1 MNDIHNNENI
11 SQEEEFVSPGQEKV
25 NGKATPEQSGPST
38 GEPREQPGEPTE
50 EAVEIEE
57 TEEIEIIEAGE
68 FTVPKKE
75 EEEEEIQELHTK
87 HPRRDVPVIDHRLL
101 AGKLTVYDWLEDL
114 PATDCAPEIVEV
126 RFKNTRKGFYSNP
139 SKLALKAGDIVA
151 VEAALG
157 HDIGVVSLSG
167 ELVKEQIRIKR
178 VDLERNPLK
187 KVYRKA
193 KPHDIEKWQQAIALE
208 HDTMIR
214 SRKIAADL
222 KLNMK
227 IGDVEYQGDKTKAIF
242 YYIADDRVDFRTLIK
257 VLAETFH
264 IRIEMKQ
271 IGTRQEAG
279 RIGGIGPCGRKLC
292 CSTFITNFIS
302 VSTSAARYQDISM
315 NPQKL
320 AGQCAKL
327 KCCINYEVDAYVE
340 AQKRLPSR
348 EVVLETK
355 DNTYYHFKT
364 DIFKREI
371 TYSTDKSFAA
381 NLITISAN
389 RAFDVINMNKKGMKP
404 VTLEADTKPQ
414 PPKRDAQDILGQ
426 DSVTRF
432 DASLKKKKKKR
443 NGNGNKENLP
453 KEAAANTGNEGNSKP
468 SNGEKANGNTGNEN
482 KNGKGNGN
490 RNGNRN
496 RNNGNRD
503 NNRERENRENN
514 RDNNRNR
521 PRPNRVNNDKQ
532 PNNDKPQQ
540 QAKPAAKP
548 ESKPDTKPEA

>member
-1 MNDIHNNENI
+1 MSEIN
-11 SQEEEFVSPGQEKV
+11 EEEVQNNSENKNIKQ
-25 NGKATPEQSGPST
+25 
-38 GEPREQPGEPTE
+38 QPQ
-50 EAVEIEE
+50 V
-57 TEEIEIIEAGE
+57 
-68 FTVPKKE
+68 
-75 EEEEEIQELHTK
+75 
-87 HPRRDVPVIDHRLL
+87 VPVIDHRLL
-101 AGKLTVYDWLEDL
+101 AGKLTVYNWMKDTPEGCT
-114 PATDCAPEIVEV
+114 PSEIVEV
-126 RFKNTRKGFYSNP
+126 RFKNTRKGFYLNNSNL
-139 SKLALKAGDIVA
+139 KLDIGDIVA

-157 HDIGVVSLSG
+157 HDIGIVSLTG
-167 ELVKEQIRIKR
+167 ELVREQMRLKK

-187 KVYRKA
+187 KIYRKA

-214 SRKIAADL
+214 SRVIAADL
-222 KLNMK
+222 GLNMK
-227 IGDVEYQGDKTKAIF
+227 IGDVEYQGDGNKAIF
-242 YYIADDRVDFRTLIK
+242 YYIADERVDFRQLIK
-257 VLAETFH
+257 VLAEAFRV
-264 IRIEMKQ
+264 RIEMKQ
-271 IGTRQEAG
+271 IGARQEAG
-279 RIGGIGPCGRKLC
+279 RIGGIGPCGRELC
-292 CSTFITNFIS
+292 CSSWMTSFVS
-302 VSTSAARYQDISM
+302 VATGAARYQDISM

-381 NLITISAN
+381 NLVTISAN

-404 VTLEADTKPQ
+404 ITLEADTKPQ

-443 NGNGNKENLP
+443 NGNGNKENQP
-453 KEAAANTGNEGNSKP
+453 KETVTNAVSEGSSKP
-468 SNGEKANGNTGNEN
+468 SNGEKLNNNGNEN

-490 RNGNRN
+490 KNGNRN

-503 NNRERENRENN
+503 NNNRE
-514 RDNNRNR
+514 NNRNR

-548 ESKPDTKPEA
+548 DTKPEA

>member
-75 EEEEEIQELHTK
+75 EEEEEIQKLHTK

-496 RNNGNRD
+496 RNSG
-503 NNRERENRENN
+503 NRENN
-514 RDNNRNR
+514 RENNRNR

>member
-57 TEEIEIIEAGE
+57 TEEIEIIEDGE

-187 KVYRKA
+187 KVYQKA

-214 SRKIAADL
+214 SRVIAAELGLD
-222 KLNMK
+222 MK

-242 YYIADDRVDFRTLIK
+242 YYIANDRVDFRKLIK
-257 VLAETFH
+257 MSSIVTSASMLYNFKRLISAESKASIILKNVVFPLPL
-264 IRIEMKQ
+264 IPVRIFTS
-271 IGTRQEAG
+271 GLRFSH
-279 RIGGIGPCGRKLC
+279 RKLY
-292 CSTFITNFIS
+292 FPHILRIS
-302 VSTSAARYQDISM
+302 
-315 NPQKL
+315 
-320 AGQCAKL
+320 
-327 KCCINYEVDAYVE
+327 
-340 AQKRLPSR
+340 
-348 EVVLETK
+348 
-355 DNTYYHFKT
+355 
-364 DIFKREI
+364 IF
-371 TYSTDKSFAA
+371 
-381 NLITISAN
+381 
-389 RAFDVINMNKKGMKP
+389 
-404 VTLEADTKPQ
+404 
-414 PPKRDAQDILGQ
+414 
-426 DSVTRF
+426 
-432 DASLKKKKKKR
+432 
-443 NGNGNKENLP
+443 
-453 KEAAANTGNEGNSKP
+453 
-468 SNGEKANGNTGNEN
+468 
-482 KNGKGNGN
+482 
-490 RNGNRN
+490 
-496 RNNGNRD
+496 
-503 NNRERENRENN
+503 
-514 RDNNRNR
+514 
-521 PRPNRVNNDKQ
+521 
-532 PNNDKPQQ
+532 
-540 QAKPAAKP
+540 
-548 ESKPDTKPEA
+548 